1 METPAIC
8 LRSTISDPVMKT
20 RRQNEVQRLEVLR
33 SFDVLN
39 TEPEQ
44 VFDDI
49 TRFAASLCGTPMAV
63 ITLLDETRQWFK
75 SAVGL
80 DIRQTARSIA
90 FCDRTIQQEMPLIV
104 GDAAEDP
111 KFRDNPL
118 VTGDPHLRFYAGFP
132 LRSREGYGLGALAV
146 LDRSPRSLDRQQIQ
160 TMQLL
165 AGQIMA
171 LLELRRQRRDL
182 QQLLRERDWMND
194 RLRNQSESLREAQR
208 IAGLGG
214 WELDVATRRLQC
226 SEELYELLGLPP
238 QSAGE
243 DLTRLLRL
251 VPPAD
256 RRRVCEAIEDALRGK
271 GLDIEHRMRLPD
283 GLQRSVR
290 QRAEMRIRGNGERVL
305 SGTLQDITEQ
315 HASQGSLRLL
325 HDCISRINDAIMIT
339 EAKELNEPGPRILF
353 VNEAFEHI
361 SGYAAEDV
369 LGKSPRMLQG
379 PKTDRE
385 QLRRIGDALS
395 RCEPVKAE
403 LLNYGRDG
411 SEFWVECNISPV
423 ADASGDISYFVAVQ
437 RDITERK
444 RAEAEIERLA
454 FYDPLTALPNRRL
467 LMDRLQHALE
477 GARRSGMVGALIFLD
492 VDNFKTLNDTLGHDK
507 GDLLLQQIA
516 RRLEACVRRYNTVAR
531 LGGDEFVIML
541 EDLGQGPERAAARA
555 EVVIEKILAAFEPDF
570 QLGADRYHCTPSM
583 GVALFDR
590 ARADID
596 DLFKRADL
604 ALYQAKGAGRNTA
617 CFFDPAMQSTI
628 NARVALE
635 REMRNALARGEF
647 MLYYQPQ
654 KDGAGNTIGMEALI
668 RWRHPERGL
677 VHPDAFIRLAEET
690 GLILPIGEWVMEA
703 ACGQLNAWGRQGG
716 PIDWPVSV
724 NVSASQFRHP
734 QFVDLVL
741 RVVRDSGIDP
751 RKLKLELTES
761 VLVENPEETISK
773 MARLREAG
781 VGFSLDDFG
790 TGYSS
795 LSYLKRLPLDQ
806 IKIDRSFVKDV
817 LTDPNDAAIARTILA
832 LGQSLGLQVVAEG
845 VESGAQRDFLQALGC
860 HGYQGYFFSHPMP
873 PERM

>member
-1 METPAIC
+1 
-8 LRSTISDPVMKT
+8 
-20 RRQNEVQRLEVLR
+20 
-33 SFDVLN
+33 
-39 TEPEQ
+39 
-44 VFDDI
+44 
-49 TRFAASLCGTPMAV
+49 
-63 ITLLDETRQWFK
+63 
-75 SAVGL
+75 
-80 DIRQTARSIA
+80 
-90 FCDRTIQQEMPLIV
+90 
-104 GDAAEDP
+104 
-111 KFRDNPL
+111 
-118 VTGDPHLRFYAGFP
+118 
-132 LRSREGYGLGALAV
+132 
-146 LDRSPRSLDRQQIQ
+146 
-160 TMQLL
+160 
-165 AGQIMA
+165 
-171 LLELRRQRRDL
+171 
-182 QQLLRERDWMND
+182 
-194 RLRNQSESLREAQR
+194 
-208 IAGLGG
+208 
-214 WELDVATRRLQC
+214 
-226 SEELYELLGLPP
+226 
-238 QSAGE
+238 
-243 DLTRLLRL
+243 
-251 VPPAD
+251 
-256 RRRVCEAIEDALRGK
+256 
-271 GLDIEHRMRLPD
+271 
-283 GLQRSVR
+283 
-290 QRAEMRIRGNGERVL
+290 
-305 SGTLQDITEQ
+305 
-315 HASQGSLRLL
+315 
-325 HDCISRINDAIMIT
+325 
-339 EAKELNEPGPRILF
+339 
-353 VNEAFEHI
+353 
-361 SGYAAEDV
+361 
-369 LGKSPRMLQG
+369 
-379 PKTDRE
+379 
-385 QLRRIGDALS
+385 
-395 RCEPVKAE
+395 
-403 LLNYGRDG
+403 
-411 SEFWVECNISPV
+411 
-423 ADASGDISYFVAVQ
+423 
-437 RDITERK
+437 
-444 RAEAEIERLA
+444 
-454 FYDPLTALPNRRL
+454 
-467 LMDRLQHALE
+467 
-477 GARRSGMVGALIFLD
+477 
-492 VDNFKTLNDTLGHDK
+492 
-507 GDLLLQQIA
+507 
-516 RRLEACVRRYNTVAR
+516 
-531 LGGDEFVIML
+531 
-541 EDLGQGPERAAARA
+541 
-555 EVVIEKILAAFEPDF
+555 
-570 QLGADRYHCTPSM
+570 M

-590 ARADID
+590 AHAEID